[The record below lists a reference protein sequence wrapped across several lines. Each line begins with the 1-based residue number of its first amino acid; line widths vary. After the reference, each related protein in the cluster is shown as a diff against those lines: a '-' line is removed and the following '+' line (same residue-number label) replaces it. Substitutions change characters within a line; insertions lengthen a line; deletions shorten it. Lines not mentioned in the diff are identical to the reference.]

1 MLYIDFT
8 AKLLEM
14 EDVIVDSIVH
24 DAGTVEIYLHQR
36 VKKCACP
43 ACGKDE
49 YIVHDYRCQRIRDIP
64 MLGKQTV
71 LFLRKRRYKCKHCG
85 KRFLEPVAFLPRYH
99 RMTSRLSAFVIEK
112 LAGVHSFTHV
122 AKEVGLS
129 VSTVLRIFDLVQYPK
144 PAALPH
150 VLAIDEFK
158 GNTRGEKY
166 QCILTDAQNR
176 VVLDILPT
184 RYETSVSRYLRS
196 FDREAVEYFVS
207 DMWQPY
213 ARLANKLLPQAKQ
226 LVDKYHYVRQAI
238 WAFEAVRKQ
247 EQKKFSATHRR
258 YFKRSKRLLTAR
270 YETLSLEQQ
279 QQVNVML
286 YASAVLSSAHFLK
299 EKFLAILDESDA
311 NAKKHL
317 FASWILMAQDS
328 DIPKFVQCAN
338 TYLRWSTSILNTFDV
353 PFTNGFT
360 EGCNNKIKV
369 LKRNAY
375 GYRNFKRFRNR
386 ILHMFSYQRERN
398 IQKVAA

>member
-1 MLYIDFT
+1 MLYTDFT

-14 EDVIVDSIVH
+14 EDVIVDSVVH
-24 DAGTVEIYLHQR
+24 HAEIVEIHLQQQ
-36 VKKCACP
+36 VKACVCP
-43 ACGKDE
+43 ACGKAE
-49 YIVHDYRCQRIRDIP
+49 YVVHDYRSQRIRDIP
-64 MLGKQTV
+64 ILGKQTV
-71 LFLRKRRYKCKHCG
+71 IFLRKRRYKCKHCG
-85 KRFLEPVAFLPRYH
+85 KQFAQPVSFLPRYH
-99 RMTSRLSAFVIEK
+99 HMTNRLSAYVIAK
-112 LAGVHSFTHV
+112 LAGVRSFTDI

-129 VSTVLRIFDLVQYPK
+129 VSTVVRIFDLVQYPK
-144 PAALPH
+144 PKALPH

-158 GNTRGEKY
+158 GNTYGEKY
-166 QCILTDAQNR
+166 QCILTDAQNKG
-176 VVLDILPT
+176 VLDILPA
-184 RYETSVSRYLRS
+184 RHEASVSRYLRS
-196 FDREAVEYFVS
+196 FDRKAVDYFVS

-213 ARLANKLLPQAKQ
+213 ARLSTALLPNAKQ

-258 YFKRSKRLLTAR
+258 YFKRSKQLLIAR
-270 YETLSLEQQ
+270 YEKLSLEQQ

-286 YASAVLSSAHFLK
+286 FASAALSSAHFLK
-299 EKFLAILDESDA
+299 EKFLAIREEPDPKV
-311 NAKKHL
+311 KKHL

-328 DIPKFVQCAN
+328 DIPQFVKCAN
-338 TYLRWSTSILNTFDV
+338 TYLHWSKGIINTFDV

-386 ILHMFSYQRERN
+386 ILHMFSCQNDKN
-398 IQKVAA
+398 IQKAAA